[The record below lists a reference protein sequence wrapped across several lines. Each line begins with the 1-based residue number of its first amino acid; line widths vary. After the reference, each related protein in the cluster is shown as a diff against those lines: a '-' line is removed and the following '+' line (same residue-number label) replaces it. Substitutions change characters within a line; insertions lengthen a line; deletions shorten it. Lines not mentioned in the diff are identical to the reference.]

1 MSELEKILNIEAD
14 SNLKHFKK
22 GEFIQQPN
30 QLKANA
36 IFVKKG
42 LIRSY
47 IIDSTGKEHI
57 YMFASEGWITGDIDA
72 VEFNEPTTLYIDCL
86 EDSEVVLIE

>member
-1 MSELEKILNIEAD
+1 MSELNKILNIENE
-14 SNLKHFKK
+14 SNLRRFKK

-36 IFVKKG
+36 IYVKKG

-47 IIDSTGKEHI
+47 IIDSSGKEQNTTFYISQLTLWFKRYVHLNAAKNNKI
-57 YMFASEGWITGDIDA
+57 HSK
-72 VEFNEPTTLYIDCL
+72 FNTI
-86 EDSEVVLIE
+86 I

>member
-47 IIDSTGKEHI
+47 IIDSTGKDHI
-57 YMFASEGWITGDIDA
+57 
-72 VEFNEPTTLYIDCL
+72 
-86 EDSEVVLIE
+86 

>member
-1 MSELEKILNIEAD
+1 MSKLNKILNIENE
-14 SNLKHFKK
+14 SNLRRFKK

-36 IFVKKG
+36 IYVKKG

-47 IIDSTGKEHI
+47 IIDSSGKEHI
-57 YMFASEGWITGDIDA
+57 YIFASE
-72 VEFNEPTTLYIDCL
+72 DCNQL
-86 EDSEVVLIE
+86 